1 LRRREFRQRR
11 ISKKEAALT
20 LLLRLSRAI
29 DLVTA
34 FFGRSIAWMILAA
47 VLVSAGNAVIRKL
60 FDMSSNGWLELQ
72 WYLFGA
78 VFMLGAAYTLQRN
91 EHIRIDIVSGLFTER
106 TRQWI
111 DVVGH
116 LFFLLPLTFVMTWE
130 MLPWVRRAIVSG
142 EMSGNAGGLIL
153 WPARLCL
160 LVGFVLLLFQGI
172 SELIK
177 TVARLRGLLADST
190 QAHSAARIL
199 VE

>member
-1 LRRREFRQRR
+1 M
-11 ISKKEAALT
+11 T

-190 QAHSAARIL
+190 EAQSAARIL